1 MGGIMMNSYLD
12 RELIFLNSDADST
25 AAIFEEIGSVMIT
38 KGFAKADYIKALKAR
53 EKEFPTGVPTGVI
66 GVALPHTDASYVN
79 QSKIALMTLENPV
92 SFRVMGSDSD
102 EIEVSI
108 VFLLGCTD
116 GEEHLNVLQKVVE
129 LVQQQEVLN
138 KLMDIETKEDVLQ
151 LLNDNLNL

>member
-1 MGGIMMNSYLD
+1 MMNSYLD

-38 KGFAKADYIKALKAR
+38 KGFAKADYIEALKAR
-53 EKEFPTGVPTGVI
+53 EKEFPTGVPTRVI

-108 VFLLGCTD
+108 IFLLGCTD

-151 LLNDNLNL
+151 LLNDNLSL